1 MTNDET
7 TKLFSLMSVIYCCLM
22 QSVNFFSY
30 NTEFR
35 RDDVYFVHA
44 EANTPGNTVSLT
56 KQ

>member
-7 TKLFSLMSVIYCCLM
+7 TKLFSLMSAIYCCLM

-44 EANTPGNTVSLT
+44 EANTPGNTASLT